1 MTCPSHES
9 FPLRFLW
16 AHKIDDLALH
26 TVVGLVLQE
35 ADTQKFPEVLSLQKP
50 GSFCMG
56 LPASSMSHRHREWCD
71 DKKFVQFELAKLMV
85 LHRQI
90 LFNLAVAKIVDATLT
105 PFLQYH
111 SKIILS
117 TVSIGGRIITN
128 LRFADDIDGL
138 ARQEEE
144 LANLV
149 ERLDKPP
156 QPTAWRSVPKR
167 PS

>member
-35 ADTQKFPEVLSLQKP
+35 GNKQKFSEVLSLQKP

-85 LHRQI
+85 LHRKI
-90 LFNLAVAKIVDATLT
+90 LFNLAIAAIAEA
-105 PFLQYH
+105 
-111 SKIILS
+111 ILIRT
-117 TVSIGGRIITN
+117 TVEPVSYTHLPSPRDSN
-128 LRFADDIDGL
+128 
-138 ARQEEE
+138 
-144 LANLV
+144 
-149 ERLDKPP
+149 
-156 QPTAWRSVPKR
+156 RSR
-167 PS
+167 MPSSA